1 MSAPEPIPYV
11 RPHPWDALPPPRF
24 GGDGEVTLG
33 IDERI
38 DELEQQLTDAM
49 YAVEDA
55 QDAVRDVEHALEA
68 LRDATKPR
76 KAAAA

>member
-1 MSAPEPIPYV
+1 
-11 RPHPWDALPPPRF
+11 
-24 GGDGEVTLG
+24 VTLG